1 MLPAVVVLFLALAF
15 IAATGATAARA
26 ERPAR
31 MSEQIVM
38 VPKAGT
44 SPPVS
49 LLTTIFRP
57 PGKGP
62 FPLVIINHGKAPGWP
77 KLQGRARFL
86 AQTAE
91 FVRRGYV
98 VALPM
103 RQGYGAS
110 GGVYAGGN
118 CNIENTGLAAA
129 DDVATAID
137 YMVRKPY
144 VDRDRIVVIGQSNG
158 GLATVAFATRDYPG
172 VLGVV
177 NFAGGLRN
185 DACDD
190 WEYSLVKTFGDYGKS
205 ARYPSL
211 WIYGDNDSFWPWP
224 LPQKM
229 FNAYKAQ
236 LKGAATEARFAD
248 VGEFDGDAHRV
259 FLTRDGLPVWL
270 PEVGEFFRSLG
281 LPFETD
287 S

>member
-1 MLPAVVVLFLALAF
+1 MLWAVVLTLAASLIGTPAH
-15 IAATGATAARA
+15 AQRA
-26 ERPAR
+26 PR
-31 MSEQIVM
+31 MNEQIVM
-38 VPKAGT
+38 VPKPGT
-44 SPPVS
+44 TPPVT
-49 LLTTIFRP
+49 LLATIFRP

-62 FPLVIINHGKAPGWP
+62 FPLVVINHGKTAGWP

-98 VALPM
+98 VVLPM
-103 RQGYGAS
+103 RQGFGAS
-110 GGVYAGGN
+110 GGTYEGGT
-118 CNIENTGLAAA
+118 CNIEGTGQAQA
-129 DDVATAID
+129 DDVAAAID

-144 VDRDRIVVIGQSNG
+144 VDKGRIVVIGQSNG

-172 VLGVV
+172 VLGVI

-185 DACDD
+185 DTCDD
-190 WEYSLVKTFGDYGKS
+190 WEFRLVAAFGDYGRA

-211 WIYGDNDSFWPWP
+211 WIYGDNDSYWPWP

-229 FNAYKAQ
+229 FNAYKAGVH
-236 LKGAATEARFAD
+236 GAAANARFAD
-248 VGEFDGDAHRV
+248 VGEFDGDSHRL
-259 FLTRDGLPVWL
+259 FLTREGVPVWL

-281 LPFETD
+281 LPFESD